1 MNEKG
6 FTLLEMLVV
15 LLIITLLI
23 LLIVPNLG
31 KNSESMHEEGCDALL
46 VTVQTQADLY
56 RLETNKKAASLD
68 ILIKEGYLTDKHKKC
83 KSGNLITVSNGEAR
97 IN

>member
-31 KNSESMHEEGCDALL
+31 KNSESMHEEGCEALL

-56 RLETNKKAASLD
+56 RLEKNKKAAS
-68 ILIKEGYLTDKHKKC
+68 IESLISTGYLTEKHKKC
-83 KSGNLITVSNGEAR
+83 KSGSLITVSNGEAK